1 MGLTLIEGAL
11 KNLFQSVRAVRSNCN
26 LEVLVFEER
35 EKLRNALRK
44 ATDSVQEREPAE
56 NLTSQSNVR
65 HLRRSRF
72 EPSRPDLCFS
82 D

>member
-1 MGLTLIEGAL
+1 M
-11 KNLFQSVRAVRSNCN
+11 FQSFRVVRSNCN
-26 LEVLVFEER
+26 WEVLVFEKR
-35 EKLRNALRK
+35 ETLRNALRK
-44 ATDSVQEREPAE
+44 ATDSEQEREPAE

-72 EPSRPDLCFS
+72 EPPRRDLCFS

>member
-1 MGLTLIEGAL
+1 M
-11 KNLFQSVRAVRSNCN
+11 FQSVRAVRSNCN
-26 LEVLVFEER
+26 LKVLVFEER
-35 EKLRNALRK
+35 EKLRNTLRK
-44 ATDSVQEREPAE
+44 ATDSEQEREPAE

-72 EPSRPDLCFS
+72 EPSRGNLCFS